1 MRGLFPILLLQ
12 ILLAAVTQLSSHAEG
27 NPALENHP
35 GKVIYQQ
42 LCLDCHGPDG
52 KGVKD
57 KADDPLEGSRTLE
70 SLAKRIERTMPEG
83 DEHLC
88 VGEEAQSVAAYIYD
102 AFYSIEARARNT
114 PARIDISRLT
124 VPQYRNS
131 VADLILSFRGD
142 NRIPEERGLKA
153 RYYGSARFNE
163 RKEFTEAKKPD
174 KFERVDGRVRFDFGE
189 GIPKHEE
196 AKEFSPEGFSIR
208 WEGTLLAPE
217 TGVYEFVVK
226 SRNGVTLWVNE
237 NQHGEESGKK
247 VIDGWV
253 APNNEVRE
261 ESGSLFLLGGR
272 PYPIRLDFFT
282 WKEKAAS
289 VELMWKPPHGVLQTI
304 PERCLTPTWSH
315 ESLVLDIPFPPD
327 DRSVGYERGTMVSRA
342 WLESVTAGALAAA
355 EHVVTHLDG
364 LAKTKPGQED
374 REEKIRDF
382 ASRFVARAYRRPLS
396 GEEEKGLVRVHFE
409 DSPSLEQSVKRLVLQ
424 TLSSP
429 RFLYPDAGDAGGSDS
444 PDRWTIASRLAL
456 FLWDS
461 VPNQRLLDRAEKG
474 KLDDPEKLEKV
485 VREAVWNWR
494 TRAKMRGF
502 YHHWLE
508 LERADELAKDEDTY
522 PAFDPAV
529 AADLRTS
536 LRLFLDEVTWG
547 EKTGYRELLLAREI
561 PLNERLG
568 KIYGADVKGDFQPV
582 ALDAGT
588 RAGVITHPFLLSTLA
603 YHNDTSPIHRGVFL
617 TRNIVGM
624 PLKSPPMANQ
634 FKDAAFD
641 PSLTMRQKVTEMTK
655 SADCMACHVTI
666 NPLGFSLEHYDGIG
680 RRRDQDRGK
689 PVDAAGELATEG
701 GHVIPLDDARDV
713 AEFAAATPSA
723 HRTFIEQLFHHFI
736 KQPVRAYGENEMET
750 LHEAFAESSYRIPDL
765 LQHISLDTATH
776 TPADAPIAAK

>member
-1 MRGLFPILLLQ
+1 MRGLLSISILQ
-12 ILLAAVTQLSSHAEG
+12 ILLAATAPISSRAEG
-27 NPALENHP
+27 KPDLQHHP
-35 GKVIYQQ
+35 GKAIYQK

-70 SLAKRIERTMPEG
+70 SLAGRIERTMPEG

-88 VGEEAQSVAAYIYD
+88 VGEEAKSVAAYIYD
-102 AFYSIEARARNT
+102 AFYSVEARARNT
-114 PARIDISRLT
+114 PARIDLSRLT

-142 NRIPEERGLKA
+142 NHISEERGLKA

-174 KFERVDGRVRFDFGE
+174 KFERIDGKVRFDFGE

-226 SRNGVTLWVNE
+226 TRNGVTLWVNE

-253 APNNEVRE
+253 APDNKIRE
-261 ESGSLFLLGGR
+261 ESGSLFLIGGR
-272 PYPIRLDFFT
+272 PYPLRLDFFT

-289 VELMWKPPHGVLQTI
+289 VELMWKPPHGVLETI
-304 PERCLTPTWSH
+304 PERTLSPKWSH

-342 WLESVTAGALAAA
+342 WLESITAGAVAASD
-355 EHVVTHLDG
+355 HVVSHLDG
-364 LAKTKPGQED
+364 LAKTKPDQAD
-374 REEKIRDF
+374 REEKIRNF
-382 ASRFVARAYRRPLS
+382 AEAFVARAYRRPLS
-396 GEEEKGLVRVHFE
+396 DEEKERFVSVHFQ

-429 RFLYPDAGDAGGSDS
+429 RFLYPDAGLTGK

-461 VPNQRLLDRAEKG
+461 GPNEDLLKRTGKG
-474 KLDDPEKLEKV
+474 ELDDPEKREKIV
-485 VREAVWNWR
+485 TEMVWNWR
-494 TRAKMRGF
+494 TRAKMQGF

-508 LERADELAKDEDTY
+508 LERADELSKDDGTF
-522 PAFDPAV
+522 PAFDAAV

-536 LRLFLDEVTWG
+536 LRLFLDKATWG
-547 EKTGYRELLLAREI
+547 EKGSYRELLLAREI
-561 PLNERLG
+561 PLNKRLG

-603 YHNDTSPIHRGVFL
+603 YHNNTSPIHRGVFL

-624 PLKSPPMANQ
+624 PLKSPPMANE
-634 FKDAAFD
+634 FKDATFD

-680 RRRDQDRGK
+680 RRRERDRDK
-689 PVDAAGELATEG
+689 PVDAASELAIEG
-701 GHVIPLDDARDV
+701 GRIIPLRNARDV
-713 AEFAAATPSA
+713 AEFAAKTPSA
-723 HRTFIEQLFHHFI
+723 HLTFIEQLFHHFI
-736 KQPVRAYGENEMET
+736 KQPVRAYGNDEEKI
-750 LHEAFAESSYRIPDL
+750 LREAFAKSGYQIPDL
-765 LQHISLDTATH
+765 LKQISLDTATH
-776 TPADAPIAAK
+776 DPTDKTLAAQ